1 MPKTTAIAQNFVVQ
15 VALLLAVIAVNSAD
29 AAGPAAG
36 TNVGDYSLLCEAIN
50 LASAAVPEHS
60 LPTVDGRHEDA
71 AALINL
77 TLHNPNALAEL
88 ASADSPAAAI
98 AKENSA
104 AAAACAGDNKV
115 ICEKAAERYKKHK
128 HDKLYVKVA
137 GKDFPETAKHALAKL
152 AMDMLNTGREL
163 RLAVTRAQSTEVK
176 KKLNTA
182 IAGTD
187 TGVFTLAAGA
197 SDRKTAC
204 GQPSTTE
211 AGKIAGSSLTAD
223 ILCICGKDNSQ
234 DTDNVCGVSVT
245 SDGVITWNSN
255 TNADNQA
262 ATLTK
267 NCKKTPPATKAE
279 PAAIQKVVAAI
290 RTRAAAG
297 KASGANKPNLL
308 GHLNGV
314 GGGDCTGAD
323 SAGAGACVYYGN
335 ADDAVTKIKWT
346 TELEETAD
354 LLTQQ
359 AMAAAQAQA
368 LAQKLDTLNS
378 TMTAIALM
386 AATPT
391 ATTINAARPKLETNT
406 IAECTQISKAT
417 VCKAKGECQWEGGEK
432 TDGPHCK
439 LNETK
444 VEQTV
449 AGAPTREGTIA
460 TVCEKHKTDKN
471 ACDKDNNCKLE
482 ENKCKDSS
490 FLITKKLPLIS
501 ASFIG
506 FVAFKLNFLKFMKLA
521 ILRELSKYD
530 NI

>member
-1 MPKTTAIAQNFVVQ
+1 MPKPTAIARNFVVQ

-152 AMDMLNTGREL
+152 AMDMLNTGSEL
-163 RLAVTRAQSTEVK
+163 RKADGETQTTVVRE
-176 KKLNTA
+176 KLNTA
-182 IAGTD
+182 IAGTEAG
-187 TGVFTLAAGA
+187 TFSLGGGA

-204 GQPSTTE
+204 GQPSTTT
-211 AGKIAGSSLTAD
+211 AGTIAGSSLTAD
-223 ILCICGKDNSQ
+223 ILCICGKDADQ
-234 DTDNVCGVSVT
+234 DTDSVCGVSVS
-245 SDGVITWNSN
+245 SDGTITWNSKA
-255 TNADNQA
+255 NADKQA
-262 ATLTK
+262 GTLTK
-267 NCKKTPPATKAE
+267 NCKKAAPPARAE
-279 PAAIQKVVAAI
+279 AAAI
-290 RTRAAAG
+290 RKIVAAVRTRASIG

-308 GHLNGV
+308 GHLNGA
-314 GGGDCTGAD
+314 GAGDCTGAD
-323 SAGAGACVYYGN
+323 AGGAGACVYYGSEE
-335 ADDAVTKIKWT
+335 DAVTKIKWT
-346 TELEETAD
+346 TELE
-354 LLTQQ
+354 
-359 AMAAAQAQA
+359 AAAETLNQQEVAAAKAQA
-368 LAQKLDTLNS
+368 LAHKLAALNHTL
-378 TMTAIALM
+378 TTIALM

-444 VEQTV
+444 VEQTA